1 MSRRPQNTTAVP
13 YMALFHRTRILVA
26 VTAACVASLCL
37 TAIVPDSLAGS
48 SPTTTLNA
56 ARSRIVVPNFP
67 VLAIR
72 PTPAMT
78 ANSTLTAAQSL
89 CPSGCTTKRLV
100 APNGKFRAFIQS
112 GTVKVQNAKGQTTW
126 SLATA
131 SPATAGIVT
140 RVSMTPQ
147 GQLSIRGSRFSV
159 ATPGAGNVLVL
170 TNGGSLEIVSAGGL
184 VLWTAP
190 SGLTGI
196 SATTMVTGEQLGR
209 GQGIVSPDGNYLAS
223 LQWNGA
229 FTIATKSGTTS
240 WTTQSLSPQSFGS
253 TTSLELSPSG
263 NLIANAGGWSTNTAG
278 AGSSVTLSN
287 AGVLAITSPGHRSL
301 WTSTSGLSSFR
312 ADQLF
317 SSQTLS
323 LNQGL
328 SSLNDAFHATLLG
341 NGQFVITSATGA
353 TTWQALPKNFSNG
366 ITQVVVAPSGDVDG
380 AGTTWHTST
389 IGAGN
394 TLSLTNGGV
403 LQVVSLGGLV
413 LWRSNSTQNSLRAD
427 ELGPGES
434 LSSGQF
440 LVSLNGQYFTLV
452 QPNGAIQITT
462 NTGTLVW
469 TTNTATTTTTHATT
483 TTAHVTTTTHAT
495 TTTAHTTT
503 TVHHVTTTTHAT
515 TTTISLPIAT
525 NPVLTMSA
533 NGNLILSD
541 SINSQVWATGT
552 SGAGNVLSLNN
563 RGLLTVTSLGSL
575 TLWSDL
581 VGGTGQAAD
590 RLQVGQSLLPGNSLA
605 SANGSYLATL
615 TSSGDLQVIR
625 RSDNAVLWDANTAGK
640 GVSALSMLS
649 NHTLALQETQTVNAF
664 TTLTSG
670 SLASAI
676 VMENSG
682 VLDVVTPWGQAVWNS
697 AKGLL
702 SLVPTDVAVY
712 SYDSDNASA
721 ALGDGWTGVGVTG
734 GLGTCGGQY
743 VDTSPSN
750 DRNVG
755 AVLASTKE
763 PWYSFWTVSGPSK
776 WANGGCQAL
785 AGTTTAFHNIGY
797 TAGRAVATKID
808 SYGLSRKPNYVI
820 LDPEGY
826 PDNHSGLDASSAA
839 GWAAMLSG
847 WSAGIKSIDSSLVP
861 AFYSTQYEYIHFNLK
876 AISEPAFIAV
886 AFGWSGSSIV
896 NPQRLSGI
904 NGSNIVGVS
913 AFFAGVP
920 WSAECGVTVNGRP
933 NHTAAVH
940 NANSVA
946 SWGYRDN
953 TIQFDPGTRCAGF

>member
-1 MSRRPQNTTAVP
+1 
-13 YMALFHRTRILVA
+13 MALFHRTRVLVA
-26 VTAACVASLCL
+26 LTAACVASLCL
-37 TAIVPDSLAGS
+37 TAVVPDSLAGS
-48 SPTTTLNA
+48 SPTTTPHA
-56 ARSRIVVPNFP
+56 VKSKIVVPAFP

-78 ANSTLTAAQSL
+78 SNSTLTAAQTL
-89 CPSGCTTKRLV
+89 CPSGCTAKRLV

-112 GTVKVQNAKGQTTW
+112 GTFKVQNAKGQTTW

-131 SPATAGIVT
+131 SPAIGGIAT

-147 GQLSIRGSRFSV
+147 GQLSIRGSRFTV
-159 ATPGAGNVLVL
+159 ATPGVGNVLVL
-170 TNGGSLEIVSAGGL
+170 TNGGALEIVSAGGL

-196 SATTMVTGEQLGR
+196 SATTMITGEQLGR

-278 AGSSVTLSN
+278 AGSSLTLSN
-287 AGVLAITSPGHRSL
+287 AGVLTITSPGHRSL
-301 WTSTSGLSSFR
+301 WTSASGLSSFR
-312 ADQLF
+312 ANQLF

-328 SSLNDAFHATLLG
+328 SSLNDAFHATLQG
-341 NGQFVITSATGA
+341 NGQFSITSATGA
-353 TTWQALPKNFSNG
+353 TTWQALPKNFTNG
-366 ITQVVVAPSGDVDG
+366 ITQVVVASTGDVDG
-380 AGTTWHTST
+380 AGTTWRTAT
-389 IGAGN
+389 MGAGN

-469 TTNTATTTTTHATT
+469 STNTAT
-483 TTAHVTTTTHAT
+483 TTTTHAT

-525 NPVLTMSA
+525 NPVLSMTPS
-533 NGNLILSD
+533 GNLVLSD
-541 SINSQVWATGT
+541 DINSQVWSAGT
-552 SGAGNVLSLNN
+552 SGAGNVLSLSN
-563 RGLLTVTSLGSL
+563 RGVLSVTSLGSL

-581 VGGTGQAAD
+581 VGGTGQSAD
-590 RLQVGQSLLPGNSLA
+590 RLQIGQSLLPGNALA
-605 SANGSYLATL
+605 SANGLYLASL
-615 TSSGDLQVIR
+615 TSSGDLQVVR
-625 RSDNAVLWDANTAGK
+625 RSDNSVLWDANTAGK

-712 SYDSDNASA
+712 SYASDNASA

-755 AVLASTKE
+755 AVLASSKE

-785 AGTTTAFHNIGY
+785 PGTATAFHNIGY
-797 TAGRAVATKID
+797 TAGRAVASKID
-808 SYGLSRKPNYVI
+808 SYGLARKPNYVI

-839 GWAAMLSG
+839 GWSAMLSG
-847 WSAGIKSIDSSLVP
+847 WSAGIKSINASLVP
-861 AFYSTQYEYIHFNLK
+861 AFYATQYEYIHFNLK
-876 AISEPAFIAV
+876 AINQPAFIAV

-904 NGSNIVGVS
+904 NGSNIIGVS

-920 WSAECGVTVNGRP
+920 WSAECGVTVKGRP

-946 SWGYRDN
+946 AWGYRDN